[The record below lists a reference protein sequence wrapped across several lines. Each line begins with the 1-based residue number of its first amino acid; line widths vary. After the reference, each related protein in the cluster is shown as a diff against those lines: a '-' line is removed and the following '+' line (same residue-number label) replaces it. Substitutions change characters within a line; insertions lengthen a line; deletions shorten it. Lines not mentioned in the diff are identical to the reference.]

1 MSDLTNDPKTAA
13 LLARAQ
19 NIMMK
24 PATEW
29 DVIAGESATVKGLY
43 MNYALILAAIPAL
56 CMTLGNILFLHVNLL
71 HAISS
76 GLAQYILSLF
86 GTAAL
91 ALSVDMLVP
100 QFNGVQNQV
109 QAFKLAIYSATPGWI
124 AGALFLLP
132 QLRSIAG
139 LIGLYGIY
147 LFYIGVSK
155 LMKVPQ
161 NNAVILTVIAFVI
174 TFVIMALASATIY

>member
-1 MSDLTNDPKTAA
+1 MSDLTNDPKTQA

-19 NIMMK
+19 NIIMK

-29 DVIAGESATVKGLY
+29 DVIAAEPATVKSLY
-43 MNYALILAAIPAL
+43 VNYALILAAIPAV
-56 CMTLGNILFLHVNLL
+56 CMTLGNVIFAHVGLL
-71 HAISS
+71 HGISS
-76 GLAQYILSLF
+76 GLAQYVLALF

-124 AGALFLLP
+124 AGALFLLN
-132 QLRSIAG
+132 RSYLAPLGHGSGIAMIA
-139 LIGLYGIY
+139 IGSVLLALGSFWLSRIVK
-147 LFYIGVSK
+147 I
-155 LMKVPQ
+155 KV
-161 NNAVILTVIAFVI
+161 
-174 TFVIMALASATIY
+174 